1 MSLEYIWKLKGLK
14 KATNTDITDAVIGTQ
29 WKLTGTNSDGVSGDF
44 DGATP
49 FKLSEI
55 NSEAFTPFSQLTE
68 EQVIGWVQSVVSG
81 SGGYWEHINQQIN
94 KQIESKKMEITDV
107 YEVDLPWSTI
117 SSAGSEYNPTE

>member
-1 MSLEYIWKLKGLK
+1 MSLEYSWKLKGLK
-14 KATNTDITDAVIGTQ
+14 KATNTDVNDAVIGTQ
-29 WKLTGTNSDGVSGDF
+29 WKLTGTDSDGVSGEF

-55 NSEAFTPFSQLTE
+55 NSEAFTPFSELTE
-68 EQVIGWVQSVVSG
+68 AQVIGWVQSVVSG

-94 KQIESKKMEITDV
+94 KQIEGKKMEITDV

-117 SSAGSEYNPTE
+117 SSAGAEYTPTE